1 MRPRSPASTIP
12 LGRAAVA
19 GALVLAITAPLP
31 CLAQTIGTAHAGS
44 AGIAG
49 IAVERVVRPPAEA
62 YQRDPGYRL
71 AGPEPAVGPVA
82 PVAPVGPASLTDKP
96 FSSEIGVAAR
106 AAGVDPALVHAI
118 IAVESAYRPAAVSP
132 KGAIGL
138 MQLMPATAQ
147 RHGVADPARVADNLR
162 AGTRHLRALLDRY
175 GMRLDLVLAAYNAGE
190 GAVQKHNN
198 AVPPY
203 PETRSYV
210 PAVLRH
216 YQPAP
221 PPALPEVPVAPAVRE
236 YLPGTR
242 LAPDVL
248 DRLP

>member
-12 LGRAAVA
+12 LGRAAIA

-31 CLAQTIGTAHAGS
+31 CLAQTRA
-44 AGIAG
+44 
-49 IAVERVVRPPAEA
+49 PAEA

-71 AGPEPAVGPVA
+71 AGPELAVGPVA
-82 PVAPVGPASLTDKP
+82 PVAPASLTDKP

-221 PPALPEVPVAPAVRE
+221 APALPEVPVAPAARE

>member
-1 MRPRSPASTIP
+1 MRPGSPGSTIP
-12 LGRAAVA
+12 LARAAIA
-19 GALVLAITAPLP
+19 GAFSIAIIAPLP
-31 CLAQTIGTAHAGS
+31 CQAQADGAARAGS
-44 AGIAG
+44 ADLAL
-49 IAVERVVRPPAEA
+49 ERVARPPAEA

-71 AGPEPAVGPVA
+71 AGSQTAVDPLVPVA
-82 PVAPVGPASLTDKP
+82 PPALTGKP

-106 AAGVDPALVHAI
+106 EAGVDPALVHAI

-138 MQLMPATAQ
+138 MQLMPATAR
-147 RHGVADPARVADNLR
+147 RHGVADPARVAENLR

-198 AVPPY
+198 AIPPY

-216 YQPAP
+216 YRPTP
-221 PPALPEVPVAPAVRE
+221 PPALPVVPAAPAVRE

-248 DRLP
+248 NRLQ

>member
-1 MRPRSPASTIP
+1 M
-12 LGRAAVA
+12 
-19 GALVLAITAPLP
+19 
-31 CLAQTIGTAHAGS
+31 GS
-44 AGIAG
+44 DGIAL
-49 IAVERVVRPPAEA
+49 ERVARPPAEA
-62 YQRDPGYRL
+62 YQSDPGYRL
-71 AGPEPAVGPVA
+71 AGSEPGAAAVVPVA
-82 PVAPVGPASLTDKP
+82 APALPNKP
-96 FSSEIGVAAR
+96 FSSEIDVAAR

-118 IAVESAYRPAAVSP
+118 IAVESAYRPAAISP

-162 AGTRHLRALLDRY
+162 AGARHLRALLDRY

-198 AVPPY
+198 AIPPY

-216 YQPAP
+216 YQPTP
-221 PPALPEVPVAPAVRE
+221 PPALPVVSVVPALRE
-236 YLPGTR
+236 YLAGTR
-242 LAPDVL
+242 LSPDVL
-248 DRLP
+248 SRLQ

>member
-1 MRPRSPASTIP
+1 MRPSSLRSRIP
-12 LGRAAVA
+12 LARAAIA
-19 GALVLAITAPLP
+19 GALAIAITAPLP
-31 CLAQTIGTAHAGS
+31 CLAQASGTAHVGS
-44 AGIAG
+44 ADLAL
-49 IAVERVVRPPAEA
+49 ERVARPPAEA
-62 YQRDPGYRL
+62 YQSDPGYRL
-71 AGPEPAVGPVA
+71 AGSEPVVAAVVPVA
-82 PVAPVGPASLTDKP
+82 PPALTDKP

-198 AVPPY
+198 VIPPY
-203 PETRSYV
+203 PETRRYV
-210 PAVLRH
+210 PAVLRR
-216 YQPAP
+216 YQPTP
-221 PPALPEVPVAPAVRE
+221 PPALPVVPVAPAVRE

-242 LAPDVL
+242 LAPGAL
-248 DRLP
+248 DRLQ